1 MEALLLIAVG
11 ILIIVLL
18 GSSARNRQMETLE
31 AENQVYR
38 TLLTTMARQNDQ
50 VDSGGCLVS
59 FVLAVVLVVIVLIV
73 LVG

>member
-50 VDSGGCLVS
+50 VDLGGCLVS